1 MTKTDIFLSYCII
14 LRGISVIFGQFLL
27 FCRDNPKS
35 MPTPDKLTK
44 AFQLFDEAN
53 GKDPNTEEFS
63 GRTYPKE
70 LLYAIR
76 MTEKLNDFAPNAS
89 EALQLT
95 ARCQHICR
103 WEIPRESYDMDR
115 AGYLHWRQDLKNFH
129 AHKATAIL
137 QDVTYSQ
144 DTIAKVV
151 FLLEKK
157 KLKKNEDTQT
167 LEDVICL
174 VFLQYYFEDFAKKH
188 PEEKIIDILQKTWRK
203 MSEKGRDAALQL
215 PLSKVAHDLIAK
227 ALNG

>member
-1 MTKTDIFLSYCII
+1 
-14 LRGISVIFGQFLL
+14 
-27 FCRDNPKS
+27 
-35 MPTPDKLTK
+35 MPDPDKLSK
-44 AFQLFDEAN
+44 AFQRFDEAN
-53 GKDPNTEEFS
+53 GKDPNNEEYS

-76 MTEKLNDFAPNAS
+76 MTEKLNDFAPDAS

-103 WEIPRESYDMDR
+103 WEIPRESYAMDR
-115 AGYLHWRQDLKNFH
+115 AGYLHWRQDLKKFH
-129 AHKATAIL
+129 AQKATAIL
-137 QDVTYSQ
+137 QDVGYSP
-144 DTIAKVV
+144 DTIDKVV

-203 MSEKGRDAALQL
+203 MSSYGRDAVLQL
-215 PLSKVAHDLIAK
+215 PLSKIAHDLIAK
-227 ALNG
+227 ALKE